1 MKVKE
6 LIKEL
11 QAIKDQN
18 RKVEILIGNYDED
31 IYATSNIEL
40 HHTLDNDEQVV
51 EIFGFIE
58 GL

>member
-1 MKVKE
+1 MRVKD

-18 RKVEILIGNYDED
+18 RQVEILIGGHDED
-31 IYATSNIEL
+31 LYATSNIEL

>member
-1 MKVKE
+1 MKIKE

-18 RKVEILIGNYDED
+18 REVEILIGGHDED
-31 IYATSNIEL
+31 LYSTRNIEL
-40 HHTLDNDEQVV
+40 HHTLDNDEQAV
-51 EIFGFIE
+51 EIFGFVE

>member
-1 MKVKE
+1 MKVNE

-18 RKVEILIGNYDED
+18 RQVEILIGGHDED
-31 IYATSNIEL
+31 LYSTSNIEL
-40 HHTLDNDEQVV
+40 HHTLDNDEQTV
-51 EIFGFIE
+51 EIFGFIG

>member
-11 QAIKDQN
+11 QAIKNQN
-18 RKVEILIGNYDED
+18 RDVEILIGNYDED
-31 IYATSNIEL
+31 LYSTRNIEL
-40 HHTLDNDEQVV
+40 HHALDNDEQAV